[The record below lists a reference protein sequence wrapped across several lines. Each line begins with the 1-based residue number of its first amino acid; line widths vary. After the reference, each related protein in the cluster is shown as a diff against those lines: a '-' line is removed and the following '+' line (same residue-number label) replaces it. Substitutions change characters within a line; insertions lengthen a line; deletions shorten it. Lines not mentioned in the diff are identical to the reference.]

1 MKKLF
6 VSVPMKGRTEEEIK
20 ESINKMHRIA
30 EAYED
35 EKLELI
41 DSYVAE
47 SPPASCSQSVWYLS
61 KSIEKLAEADIFI
74 GIRDTASW
82 AGCRIEADV
91 AKAYNIKSYRVDNDL
106 LLDASKM
113 LTHTI
118 ANLMDIYNINDDL
131 RSVQIR

>member
-47 SPPASCSQSVWYLS
+47 SPPAGCNRSAWYLG
-61 KSIEKLAEADIFI
+61 KSIEKLAMADVFI
-74 GIRDTASW
+74 GVSDLSGW
-82 AGCRIEADV
+82 PGCKIESDV
-91 AKAYNIKSYRVDNDL
+91 ARAYDIKSYSVDTKIVVDYSAMVQRVFLN
-106 LLDASKM
+106 A
-113 LTHTI
+113 TYNTI
-118 ANLMDIYNINDDL
+118 NNERNN
-131 RSVQIR
+131 V

>member
-30 EAYED
+30 EAYEG
-35 EKLELI
+35 EELELMLTLI
-41 DSYVAE
+41 AE
-47 SPPASCSQSVWYLS
+47 APPAGCNRSVWYLS

-74 GIRDTASW
+74 GIRDTAGW

-91 AKAYNIKSYRVDNDL
+91 AKAYKIKSYRVDNDII
-106 LLDASKM
+106 LDASKM
-113 LTHTI
+113 LTYAI
-118 ANLMDIYNINDDL
+118 ANLMDTYDTNDDL
-131 RSVQIR
+131 RSAQTR

>member
-6 VSVPMKGRTEEEIK
+6 VSVPMKGCTEEEIK

-47 SPPASCSQSVWYLS
+47 SPPLPDVVKAFGILVSQLRNLLRQTYLS
-61 KSIEKLAEADIFI
+61 GFV
-74 GIRDTASW
+74 IRLV
-82 AGCRIEADV
+82 GLVVGLR
-91 AKAYNIKSYRVDNDL
+91 
-106 LLDASKM
+106 
-113 LTHTI
+113 LT
-118 ANLMDIYNINDDL
+118 
-131 RSVQIR
+131 